1 MISEKL
7 DKSLLIRPSSFKR
20 VSISVVVVAFREK
33 KKTKKNRIRKP
44 SSVRSS
50 VIDEITD
57 ISNTV
62 STREPSYE
70 IHNVSKFHF
79 WSKNYKI
86 FKSLKI
92 GQFLFLCQNWLF
104 LAVKNSKCIWIFAPK
119 LVKNCHFMVLIWG
132 NFRGQIPDFL
142 FKN

>member
-62 STREPSYE
+62 STRDFPSYE
-70 IHNVSKFHF
+70 IHSVSKFHF
-79 WSKNYKI
+79 WSKN
-86 FKSLKI
+86 
-92 GQFLFLCQNWLF
+92 
-104 LAVKNSKCIWIFAPK
+104 
-119 LVKNCHFMVLIWG
+119 
-132 NFRGQIPDFL
+132 
-142 FKN
+142 

>member
-33 KKTKKNRIRKP
+33 KKKKKNRIRKP

-62 STREPSYE
+62 STRDFVRDLTVCQSS
-70 IHNVSKFHF
+70 IFGK
-79 WSKNYKI
+79 KNYK
-86 FKSLKI
+86 FLKSLEI
-92 GQFLFLCQNWLF
+92 GQFLFLCQN
-104 LAVKNSKCIWIFAPK
+104 
-119 LVKNCHFMVLIWG
+119 
-132 NFRGQIPDFL
+132 
-142 FKN
+142 

>member
-62 STREPSYE
+62 STRDFPSYE
-70 IHNVSKFHF
+70 ISQCVKVPFLVPKTTKSSK
-79 WSKNYKI
+79 
-86 FKSLKI
+86 
-92 GQFLFLCQNWLF
+92 
-104 LAVKNSKCIWIFAPK
+104 A
-119 LVKNCHFMVLIWG
+119 
-132 NFRGQIPDFL
+132 
-142 FKN
+142 